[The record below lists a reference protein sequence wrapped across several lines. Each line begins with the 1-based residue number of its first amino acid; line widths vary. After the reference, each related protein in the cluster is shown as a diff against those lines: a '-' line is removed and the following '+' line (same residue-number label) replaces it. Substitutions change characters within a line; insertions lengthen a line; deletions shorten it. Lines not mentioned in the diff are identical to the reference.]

1 MLDHP
6 AIDIVL
12 GTILFYVV
20 LSLVA
25 SAVQEWIASLF
36 GLRSKNLSAGI
47 NRLIGDQY
55 AQKVYGHPLIKNLA
69 KENKLPSYIA
79 PETLSTVL
87 LEVIAKDNANK
98 SYVAC
103 TADEVRGVI
112 GKIDSDHPL
121 REIFDTWLTEGEDLA
136 NVLKQRLAGWFDE
149 GMTRVSG
156 WYSRRVKVI
165 IFIIAAAVTIA
176 TNASSIHLVE
186 QLWSNDALRAQLAAQ
201 AQSVA
206 GQSAPGSDS
215 AEVLDQLE
223 MFPIGWDELPDGVV
237 DWLKTILGWGIT
249 IAAISLGAPF
259 WFDLLGKVANLKGSG
274 GRAKSEGGTASNTG

>member
-1 MLDHP
+1 MFDHP

-12 GTILFYVV
+12 GLILFYIV

-47 NRLIGDQY
+47 DRLIGDQY
-55 AQKVYGHPLIKNLA
+55 AQKIYGHPLIKNLA

-98 SYVAC
+98 SYVTC
-103 TADEVRGVI
+103 TADEVRSAI
-112 GKIDSDHPL
+112 GKIDPNHPL
-121 REIFDTWLTEGEDLA
+121 REIFDTWLTNGEDLA
-136 NVLKQRLAGWFDE
+136 NVLKKRLAGWFDE
-149 GMTRVSG
+149 GMTRISG

-176 TNASSIHLVE
+176 TNASSIHLAE
-186 QLWSNDALRAQLAAQ
+186 QLWSNDALRTQIAAQ

-206 GQSAPGSDS
+206 GQPAPESDS
-215 AEVLDQLE
+215 AEVLAQLE
-223 MFPIGWDELPDGVV
+223 TFPIGWDQLPDGFV

-274 GRAKSEGGTASNTG
+274 GKAKSEEGAA